1 MNMSKRKRLLGA
13 VDPLT
18 LGVIVI
24 IGLGAYLMSPS
35 SVPGR
40 KHKYEFWKKNPVTVV
55 QNNQAALDAAKAEAA
70 AKEAA
75 AKAKI
80 DAEKSKQLD
89 VAHDGALGTQAAI
102 EAAITT
108 TNAGKLPVKELDTA
122 KTLSDTTVDAMDEA
136 LGKKSL
142 KRVQEL
148 ELMVTNLNNGVA
160 AGQKALE
167 LMQGALDNS
176 VQREAALKAELVK
189 LEALNAVKVA
199 NAEAARDAAVK
210 KAEDWALER
219 DAIARRFENL
229 KFWGFVAAGGIAL
242 LWLSSI
248 ALPLLSKAFPA
259 LSALSNTV
267 GGIWAPGVQL
277 AKASASKLSE
287 DLVAMHEWTKK
298 TLEEK
303 LTPEELAAYK
313 KTIAEDWMTVHDGSA
328 KAVEQ
333 IKAKLR
339 L

>member
-1 MNMSKRKRLLGA
+1 MNTTKRRLGA
-13 VDPLT
+13 ADPVT
-18 LGVIVI
+18 LGVIGI
-24 IGLGAYLMSPS
+24 ILLGAYLISPS

-40 KHKYEFWKKNPVTVV
+40 NHKYEFWKKNPVTQV
-55 QNNQAALDAAKAEAA
+55 NNAQAAADAAKAEAA

-80 DAEKSKQLD
+80 EAERGRQLD
-89 VAHDGALGTQAAI
+89 VAQDAALGTQAAVN
-102 EAAITT
+102 AALVTT
-108 TNAGKLPVKELDTA
+108 GKGVLPVRELDTA
-122 KTLSDTTVDAMDEA
+122 KKLADVNVDAMDEA

-142 KRVQEL
+142 KRIQEL
-148 ELMVTNLNNGVA
+148 ELMVSNLNSGVA

-176 VQREAALKAELVK
+176 VQRESALKAELVRI
-189 LEALNAVKVA
+189 EAANAVKVA
-199 NAEAARDAAVK
+199 AAESARDAAVK

-219 DAIARRFENL
+219 DAIARQFENL
-229 KFWGFVAAGGIAL
+229 KFWAYIAAGGIAL

-267 GGIWAPGVQL
+267 GGIWAPGLQL
-277 AKASASKLSE
+277 AKSSASKLSE

-313 KTIAEDWMTVHDGSA
+313 KTISEDWMTVHDGSA
-328 KAVEQ
+328 RAVEQ
-333 IKAKLR
+333 IKEKLR

>member
-1 MNMSKRKRLLGA
+1 MNTTKRRLGA
-13 VDPLT
+13 ADPVT
-18 LGVIVI
+18 LGVIGI
-24 IGLGAYLMSPS
+24 ILLGAYLISPS

-40 KHKYEFWKKNPVTVV
+40 NHKYEFWKKNPVTQV
-55 QNNQAALDAAKAEAA
+55 NNAQAAADAAKAAAA

-80 DAEKSKQLD
+80 EAERGRQLD
-89 VAHDGALGTQAAI
+89 VAQDAALGTQAAVN
-102 EAAITT
+102 AALVTT
-108 TNAGKLPVKELDTA
+108 GKGVLPVRELDTA
-122 KTLSDTTVDAMDEA
+122 KKLADVNVDAMDEA

-142 KRVQEL
+142 KRIQEL
-148 ELMVTNLNNGVA
+148 ELMVNNLNSGVA

-176 VQREAALKAELVK
+176 VQRESALKAELVRI
-189 LEALNAVKVA
+189 EAANAVKVA
-199 NAEAARDAAVK
+199 AAESARDAAVK

-219 DAIARRFENL
+219 DAIARQFENL
-229 KFWGFVAAGGIAL
+229 KFWAYIAAGGIAL

>member
-1 MNMSKRKRLLGA
+1 MS
-13 VDPLT
+13 V
-18 LGVIVI
+18 
-24 IGLGAYLMSPS
+24 
-35 SVPGR
+35 
-40 KHKYEFWKKNPVTVV
+40 
-55 QNNQAALDAAKAEAA
+55 KA
-70 AKEAA
+70 
-75 AKAKI
+75 
-80 DAEKSKQLD
+80 D
-89 VAHDGALGTQAAI
+89 
-102 EAAITT
+102 
-108 TNAGKLPVKELDTA
+108 
-122 KTLSDTTVDAMDEA
+122 
-136 LGKKSL
+136 
-142 KRVQEL
+142 
-148 ELMVTNLNNGVA
+148 
-160 AGQKALE
+160 
-167 LMQGALDNS
+167 
-176 VQREAALKAELVK
+176 LVK
-189 LEALNAVKVA
+189 LEAANAVKVA
-199 NAEAARDAAVK
+199 NAENARDAAVK

-229 KFWGFVAAGGIAL
+229 KFWGFIAAGGIAL
-242 LWLSSI
+242 LWLSSL